1 MQTTLKN
8 GAPGGWAASGALVMG
23 ADYRALGVVRSLGRH
38 RIPVWLVKRG
48 GHLVAA
54 TSRYVRRR
62 VPWPSGDDSGMID
75 YLVGI
80 AVTHKLDG
88 WLLFPTDDYAVA
100 LVARYYETLACHY
113 RSTVPR
119 WEDVRWACDKRLLYD
134 AVEKVRLVQP
144 WTAFPTNRDDL
155 ESLECPF
162 PVIIKP
168 ALRLRPSTHRTPKSW
183 PASDRRSLL
192 ARYDEASAVVPAEH
206 LMVQEVVPGDGD
218 SQFSYAALCKDGES
232 LASLVARRTRQFP
245 SDFGQLSTYVETVDQ
260 PRVVEAATRL
270 LATMR
275 FTGLVEVE
283 FKRDPRDGQF
293 KVLDVNPRVW
303 GWHTLARRVGIDFP
317 LFAWLLFNGAPVPER
332 RGRAGERWMH
342 FSADLRLAVSEV
354 LAGSFSLRA
363 YIRSLSGPRESAI
376 FAWDDP
382 LPGLLDLPL
391 FACTAGRRLLLSRRL
406 SPTKRLTA

>member
-1 MQTTLKN
+1 
-8 GAPGGWAASGALVMG
+8 
-23 ADYRALGVVRSLGRH
+23 
-38 RIPVWLVKRG
+38 
-48 GHLVAA
+48 
-54 TSRYVRRR
+54 
-62 VPWPSGDDSGMID
+62 
-75 YLVGI
+75 
-80 AVTHKLDG
+80 
-88 WLLFPTDDYAVA
+88 
-100 LVARYYETLACHY
+100 
-113 RSTVPR
+113 
-119 WEDVRWACDKRLLYD
+119 
-134 AVEKVRLVQP
+134 
-144 WTAFPTNRDDL
+144 
-155 ESLECPF
+155 
-162 PVIIKP
+162 
-168 ALRLRPSTHRTPKSW
+168 
-183 PASDRRSLL
+183 
-192 ARYDEASAVVPAEH
+192 
-206 LMVQEVVPGDGD
+206 
-218 SQFSYAALCKDGES
+218 
-232 LASLVARRTRQFP
+232 
-245 SDFGQLSTYVETVDQ
+245 
-260 PRVVEAATRL
+260 
-270 LATMR
+270 MR

-406 SPTKRLTA
+406 SPSKRLTA